1 MVGVG
6 MEPVLFLLFALL
18 VLLEALPVARPAAA
32 AVLRGG
38 AGAFAVF
45 TLAADEF
52 DFGASG
58 VVDPAAA
65 AASAPFDVDR
75 LGVAAG
81 DDRECDTLECE
92 FVVADEPFS
101 VGVRAVPL
109 LDDWLIPFD
118 ERLSAGTVSPSSR
131 MCNSADFCWLPL
143 PGLVSADS
151 SIV

>member
-1 MVGVG
+1 

-101 VGVRAVPL
+101 VGAVSKRKTITIDVINYVMRIELKNRSEENTNFVR
-109 LDDWLIPFD
+109 
-118 ERLSAGTVSPSSR
+118 SR
-131 MCNSADFCWLPL
+131 YSTI
-143 PGLVSADS
+143 G
-151 SIV
+151 